1 MSVTG
6 DRAIIKTKNNI
17 LQNSGD
23 NSWRSTRCSHATVTS
38 RSPAPGRW
46 GRARDERDRREP
58 QPVTPSASPLV
69 RELLSVFGLLILVV
83 DNEAHPALGHQIL
96 QVLLEL
102 KGRFQVSSLRS
113 CLKLK
118 T

>member
-38 RSPAPGRW
+38 RSSPW